1 MIPCLIPAGKWEC
14 RAAPASVPR
23 APKLEIREK
32 SGWFGIFFQESLQMS
47 AEKEGNDLAQSLW
60 MRFSRGAVDAPS
72 LEGFKDGDPGKL
84 GKVS

>member
-1 MIPCLIPAGKWEC
+1 
-14 RAAPASVPR
+14 
-23 APKLEIREK
+23 
-32 SGWFGIFFQESLQMS
+32 MS